1 MCLTLTAKQCV
12 PHIAEEDIICDK
24 VVYKPRLKDF
34 LISPYRG
41 YIYLNVKY
49 HVSITLTAKIT
60 PISATPWRI
69 PDKTNKFAIYE
80 GIHALVHRTDRF
92 RPKAKWG
99 PIIIPAI
106 IPKGTVY
113 YTDGCDIVAEKM
125 IIYNPFTIRN

>member
-1 MCLTLTAKQCV
+1 MCLILTAKQCV
-12 PHIAEEDIICDK
+12 PRIAEEDILCDK

-49 HVSITLTAKIT
+49 HVSVTLTAKIK
-60 PISATPWRI
+60 PIKATPWARKQFVI
-69 PDKTNKFAIYE
+69 FE
-80 GIHALVHRTDRF
+80 GIHARVWRADRF
-92 RPKAKWG
+92 RPKANSGHLITK
-99 PIIIPAI
+99 AI

-113 YTDGCDIVAEKM
+113 YTDGCDIVAEKI

>member
-1 MCLTLTAKQCV
+1 MCLILTAKQCV
-12 PHIAEEDIICDK
+12 PRIAEEDILCDK

-49 HVSITLTAKIT
+49 HVSVTLTAK
-60 PISATPWRI
+60 
-69 PDKTNKFAIYE
+69 
-80 GIHALVHRTDRF
+80 
-92 RPKAKWG
+92 AKWG
-99 PIIIPAI
+99 SIIIPAI

>member
-12 PHIAEEDIICDK
+12 PHIAEEDILCNK

-34 LISPYRG
+34 LIAPYRG
-41 YIYLNVKY
+41 CIYLNVE
-49 HVSITLTAKIT
+49 HHISVTLTAKIN
-60 PISATPWRI
+60 PIKAPWVRKQFVI
-69 PDKTNKFAIYE
+69 HE
-80 GIHALVHRTDRF
+80 GIHALVRCADRSL
-92 RPKAKWG
+92 RKAKWG

-125 IIYNPFTIRN
+125 IIYNPFDIRN

>member
-12 PHIAEEDIICDK
+12 PHIAEEDILCDK
-24 VVYKPRLKDF
+24 IVYKPRLEHF

-41 YIYLNVKY
+41 YVYLNVKY
-49 HVSITLTAKIT
+49 HVSVTLTAKIK
-60 PISATPWRI
+60 PINAPPWVKNR
-69 PDKTNKFAIYE
+69 FAIFE
-80 GIHALVHRTDRF
+80 GIHALVHRTDRPL
-92 RPKAKWG
+92 PKEKWG

-125 IIYNPFTIRN
+125 IIYNPFKIKP